1 MKKKLTMINVLVIL
15 LCSFFTQSFAEDLT
29 DLYNKQNEIEAQKS
43 EATTKLEIIKEDL
56 SESLIQV
63 QTLSQSIAE
72 YQEQIDSLDGSINE
86 LQESITDLEE
96 RLVIA
101 QEDYDKKKKAIDTR
115 LLAMYESGQTKYL
128 DVLLK
133 SKSLSD
139 LIGNYYILSVLTE
152 YDTMFLEDINEQK
165 ENMIKNKETL
175 ENNKKEINAKRE
187 EKETTS
193 IILQNSLTM
202 KNNYMAKLT
211 EEERQIEEAIEK
223 YQEELNQIEKEIIEV
238 TLTSISP
245 EYIGGEMAWPVPGY
259 TVITS
264 NYGMRTH
271 PITGVYKLHTG
282 VDLRAP
288 MGANFV
294 AANSGVVIKV
304 SEGGAYGKMVMIDHG
319 GGISTLYAHG
329 SEILVELGQTV
340 VRGTPVLKV
349 GSTGY
354 STGPHAHFEVRE
366 RGVPVDPIPYI
377 TNIPT
382 NSETN
387 ETGENTN

>member
-1 MKKKLTMINVLVIL
+1 
-15 LCSFFTQSFAEDLT
+15 
-29 DLYNKQNEIEAQKS
+29 
-43 EATTKLEIIKEDL
+43 
-56 SESLIQV
+56 
-63 QTLSQSIAE
+63 
-72 YQEQIDSLDGSINE
+72 
-86 LQESITDLEE
+86 
-96 RLVIA
+96 
-101 QEDYDKKKKAIDTR
+101 
-115 LLAMYESGQTKYL
+115 MYESGQTKYL

-264 NYGMRTH
+264 KYGMRTH

-288 MGANFV
+288 MGANFI